1 MLHLHK
7 NKKTCRFRDESEKAE
22 IGPPRKKRVLAGK
35 RKEKEA
41 VELVASG
48 SKATSGLESASV
60 DVFERILVEIQGM
73 RAELQ
78 GVWMELR
85 EIRRTR
91 RGVAA
96 DVGEILEHFVLEEE
110 SGKESEKDSEKDVEE
125 ADKTL

>member
-1 MLHLHK
+1 M
-7 NKKTCRFRDESEKAE
+7 
-22 IGPPRKKRVLAGK
+22 
-35 RKEKEA
+35 
-41 VELVASG
+41 ASG
-48 SKATSGLESASV
+48 SKATSVSESASM
-60 DVFERILVEIQGM
+60 DVWERILVEVQGM

-85 EIRRTR
+85 EIRRTG

-110 SGKESEKDSEKDVEE
+110 SGKESEKDSEKDAEE